1 MCTDKDCDELL
12 KWQCHWVNVSTLNLP
27 TFRMDAPDSTCGVI
41 TPLRTIIDE
50 SWLPLLF
57 RNIFIPYTR
66 WRCLDH
72 FSFRQPMESVYSFL
86 LALHL
91 LNKTCKAR
99 CSLWGVKSCSV
110 QVSVFFLNYIYIFF
124 FKNIL
129 LLRLSRFNYF
139 IIFLIIRFKYFFSI
153 HLQRTCTQNMCLLE
167 PKLCGL
173 VIKD

>member
-1 MCTDKDCDELL
+1 MCRQGLWWADKVTMS
-12 KWQCHWVNVSTLNLP
+12 WVNVSTLILP

-110 QVSVFFLNYIYIFF
+110 QVSVFFSKLYIDLFF
-124 FKNIL
+124 SKI
-129 LLRLSRFNYF
+129 YCYYGWV
-139 IIFLIIRFKYFFSI
+139 FLIILSFFK
-153 HLQRTCTQNMCLLE
+153 
-167 PKLCGL
+167 
-173 VIKD
+173 

>member
-1 MCTDKDCDELL
+1 
-12 KWQCHWVNVSTLNLP
+12 
-27 TFRMDAPDSTCGVI
+27 MDAPDSTCGVI

-91 LNKTCKAR
+91 LNKTCKSR

-110 QVSVFFLNYIYIFF
+110 QVSVFFSKSYIDFFSQKYIAITVESFKLFYHFFNNKIQIFF
-124 FKNIL
+124 LSTFTTHVYTEYVFTRASTLWLGDKRLMYNYHFSLKNKC
-129 LLRLSRFNYF
+129 SF
-139 IIFLIIRFKYFFSI
+139 
-153 HLQRTCTQNMCLLE
+153 E
-167 PKLCGL
+167 
-173 VIKD
+173 VI